1 MAVLSKAPSKGGGT
15 TMNVLLLQQVAE
27 RSTNTWVG
35 IVVPGLIFIIAFSV
49 TLLLYRHFSK
59 THHGEES

>member
-1 MAVLSKAPSKGGGT
+1 
-15 TMNVLLLQQVAE
+15 MNLLLLQQVAE
-27 RSTNTWVG
+27 RSTNAWVG

-59 THHGEES
+59 THHGEESKP